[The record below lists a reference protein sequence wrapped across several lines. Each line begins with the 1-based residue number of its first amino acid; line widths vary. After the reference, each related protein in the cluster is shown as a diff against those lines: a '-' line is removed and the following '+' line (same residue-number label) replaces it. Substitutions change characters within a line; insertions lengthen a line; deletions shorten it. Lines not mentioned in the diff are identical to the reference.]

1 MRIPWKNPKQIPDT
15 KKGNGPYSPEF
26 ISADITARY
35 FLLDKGCPGDTKTLV
50 KFDGSYWR
58 WIPYDGKWSVDQT
71 LTKEDWFCG
80 HLQGITKEEAEKILN
95 S

>member
-1 MRIPWKNPKQIPDT
+1 MKFPWNTVKEKTDNKKHTILDSIKFEQI
-15 KKGNGPYSPEF
+15 
-26 ISADITARY
+26 DITARY

-58 WIPYDGKWSVDQT
+58 WIPCDKKWIVDQT
-71 LTKEDWFCG
+71 ITTEDWKDG
-80 HLQGITKEEAEKILN
+80 HLRSIPKEEAEKILH